1 MGRRRRTELKREYK
15 NIYATVLALL
25 SCFAANAQEQAKY
38 RIIYDCDAQIVT
50 GKTGTYRW
58 TLDIGATTAIFYNEN
73 YRSYNDELTKAKAQ
87 GGSALLDQLPVIGK
101 KYFPKNDLQIIV
113 GNPEKERYTYYKQVL
128 SSGLKYEDQMPS
140 IEWQLMDS
148 TKTICEY
155 ECRKAI
161 GSVYGR
167 TWTVWYSTELPLNYG
182 PYILCGLPGLIMAA
196 KDADGLFD
204 FCVVGIENAPDD
216 VFVSAYEEGKHQKC
230 TRKRFLEMRSE
241 SEGINKD
248 QLVDRI
254 LNQRTSGEKV
264 IVYTLSGT
272 DTKDNAEI
280 EVPIY
285 NHLDKE

>member
-1 MGRRRRTELKREYK
+1 MTHK
-15 NIYATVLALL
+15 NIYTTILALL
-25 SCFAANAQEQAKY
+25 YCFTVHAQEQAKF
-38 RIIYDCDAQIVT
+38 RVIYDCDAQIVT
-50 GKTGTYRW
+50 GKTNTYRW
-58 TLDIGATTAIFYNEN
+58 TLDIGDTTAVFYNKN
-73 YRSYNDELTKAKAQ
+73 YRLYVSELAKVKSQ
-87 GGSALLDQLPVIGK
+87 GGDNAMIDQLPVIGG
-101 KYFPKNDLQIIV
+101 KYPSKNDLQIIV
-113 GNPEKERYTYYKQVL
+113 GNPKRGKYTYYKQVL
-128 SSGLKYEDQMPS
+128 SSGLKYEDQVPS
-140 IEWQLMDS
+140 IKWQLIDS

-155 ECRKAI
+155 ECRQAI

-196 KDADGLFD
+196 KDSDGLFD
-204 FCVVGIENAPDD
+204 FKVVGIENAPENTL
-216 VFVSAYEEGKHQKC
+216 VSIYEEGKHQKC
-230 TRKRFLEMRSE
+230 TRKRFLELRSD

-254 LNQRTSGEKV
+254 LNQRASGEKV

-280 EVPIY
+280 EVPKY